1 MSSQVLAN
9 SPMIGFGFEV
19 GAYSQLLDL
28 SEIRPE
34 NMTVSVE
41 LFWVQILRMLGIIG
55 LGLYL
60 LIFIIF
66 PLKLILSKKMG
77 NLIKINAISILAIGI
92 GFFHYSPLTSMP
104 VSLCAWFFIAS
115 ISTEYS
121 LIKRKSNGNSKLKFD
136 YNYIR
141 DYVV

>member
-1 MSSQVLAN
+1 MFCSCMVR
-9 SPMIGFGFEV
+9 I
-19 GAYSQLLDL
+19 
-28 SEIRPE
+28 
-34 NMTVSVE
+34 
-41 LFWVQILRMLGIIG
+41 
-55 LGLYL
+55 
-60 LIFIIF
+60 
-66 PLKLILSKKMG
+66 ILSTPP
-77 NLIKINAISILAIGI
+77 ATPAAPIS
-92 GFFHYSPLTSMP
+92 SSTTSMP